1 MILKTSALALLVA
14 GSASAAALKP
24 AGHGH
29 VTVKQY
35 SSQTRT
41 ETVILQDE
49 ADFGLCLP
57 TMKFVTVKYEGGMG
71 GRAVTDSVFLPA
83 DSLCAEGQAGASNP
97 NIITNRICDNLSS
110 MCGANAAAQTLCR
123 SAQAKIR
130 ALGTSEKSTADTW
143 NTLLGFGGA
152 AEPEAVSESASTGTT
167 TELHDLKRRDVPF
180 VPCSASQWIDDCT
193 GWTGSEQTEP
203 STDTQTDTD
212 ADTVA
217 KRQLGAAAA
226 GFPTDIPTE
235 DSGVTEATAGAINH
249 KQRADAVSLIS
260 KRSFDDGGDEEEDD
274 GGDDG
279 EGENEDEGED
289 EGETDSAVVKRDIVS
304 DEALEKRQVDFIEC
318 SATQWIDDCT
328 GWS

>member
-1 MILKTSALALLVA
+1 MIVKTSILALLVA
-14 GSASAAALKP
+14 GSASAAALKH

-57 TMKFVTVKYEGGMG
+57 TMKYVTMKYDGGMG
-71 GRAVTDSVFLPA
+71 GRSATDFGFLPA
-83 DSLCAEGQAGASNP
+83 DSLCAEGQAAASNP
-97 NIITNRICDNLSS
+97 NIITNRICDHLST
-110 MCGANAAAQTLCR
+110 MCGANTAAQTLCR

-130 ALGTSEKSTADTW
+130 ALGTSDKSAADTW
-143 NTLLGFGGA
+143 NTLLGFGDA
-152 AEPEAVSESASTGTT
+152 AEPEAVSGSASAGTTTTTT

-193 GWTGSEQTEP
+193 GWTGTEQTQSEP
-203 STDTQTDTD
+203 STDTQTGTD

-217 KRQLGAAAA
+217 KRQLGGAAVAAAA

-235 DSGVTEATAGAINH
+235 DVGETEADAGAINH
-249 KQRADAVSLIS
+249 KQREDTVSLIS
-260 KRSFDDGGDEEEDD
+260 KRSFDDNEDD
-274 GGDDG
+274 EVGDGTEG
-279 EGENEDEGED
+279 EDEDENEDEGED
-289 EGETDSAVVKRDIVS
+289 GGEG
-304 DEALEKRQVDFIEC
+304 EALEKRQVDFIEC

-328 GWS
+328 GWA